1 MNVWTKDILYLNYL
15 ACFIL
20 LVEVINLY
28 EETFMLCIAYV
39 CVIVLYVLL
48 IWEILSLWIKCT
60 SWILYFIHV
69 IILIRLLL
77 VLLFCMIFMLYYA
90 LLEPINYLNDLLQD
104 NAENCIYSEKGSSL
118 ERVLIVVTDP
128 VYSFSSQILSIPFLW
143 HVFPNLKQVFIVL
156 TYLIGILF
164 SV

>member
-1 MNVWTKDILYLNYL
+1 
-15 ACFIL
+15 
-20 LVEVINLY
+20 
-28 EETFMLCIAYV
+28 MLCIAYV
-39 CVIVLYVLL
+39 CVIVLCVLL

-60 SWILYFIHV
+60 SWILYSIHV

-118 ERVLIVVTDP
+118 ERVLTVVTCHIGQKPCICSPTDP